1 MRLAVFTNKFPGRV
15 ATFFSRDM
23 RALLEAGIEIDI
35 FPIYPY
41 DPSKWSYIPA
51 ILNERILPRNRVHHI
66 GVGNVLRSLDPAQ
79 LRRATGFLRDTA
91 AITSSSARAG
101 MAPLAKSLYVVPKAW
116 AWACQFGSRY
126 DHVYAYWGNYAA
138 TCAYLA
144 HRLAGRPIPFSFQL
158 HAGVDLYFNQVFL
171 REKLLYADSIVTE
184 CAFNQRFLQERFG
197 DVFDQI
203 VHKIHINHMGL
214 DLREFAYSPDGRD
227 PRRVVAVGRQVRT
240 KGYDY
245 LLRAVAELLSRGVD
259 VELELI
265 GHGEEGAALRALSR
279 QLRIAEK
286 VTFRGWLESDRVRL
300 AMQQAAVFVHPSSGL
315 GDAKP
320 NVIEEAMA
328 LGTPVIASDV
338 TGIPELLDQGR
349 CGVLVPPRDV
359 RALADAVQ
367 TLLAKPELRRTYAEA
382 ARRHAE
388 ETLDLWQNG
397 ARLARHLGSIQ
408 RV

>member
-1 MRLAVFTNKFPGRV
+1 MRLAVFTTRFPGRV

-41 DPSKWSYIPA
+41 KPALWAYIPA
-51 ILNERILPRNRVHHI
+51 ILDERVLPRNRVHHI
-66 GVGNVLRSLDPAQ
+66 GVRAILGSLSSA
-79 LRRATGFLRDTA
+79 RMKGAAGFLRDSA
-91 AITSSSARAG
+91 AVTSSSARAG
-101 MAPLAKSLYVVPKAW
+101 VGPLAKSLYVVPKAW
-116 AWACQFGSRY
+116 AWARAFGSSY
-126 DHVYAYWGNYAA
+126 DHVHAYWGNYAA
-138 TCAYLA
+138 TLAYLA
-144 HRLAGRPIPFSFQL
+144 HRLVARPIPFSFQL
-158 HAGVDLYFNQVFL
+158 HAGADLYFNQVFL
-171 REKLLYADSIVTE
+171 REKLLYADGIVTE
-184 CAFNQRFLQERFG
+184 CVFNQRFLQERFG

-203 VHKIHINHMGL
+203 EHKIHVNHMGL
-214 DLREFAYSPDGRD
+214 DLREYEYNPDGRS

-245 LLRAVAELLSRGVD
+245 LLKAISELLGRGVD
-259 VELELI
+259 VELELV
-265 GHGEEGAALRALSR
+265 GDGVENRALRALSR
-279 QLRIAEK
+279 RLGIDEK
-286 VTFRGWLESDRVRL
+286 VTFRGWLKSEGVRS

-328 LGTPVIASDV
+328 LGTPVIASAV

-359 RALADAVQ
+359 RALADGLE
-367 TLLAKPELRRTYAEA
+367 TLLAKPDLRRTYAEA

-388 ETLDLWQNG
+388 ETLDLWRNG
-397 ARLARHLGSIQ
+397 ARLAHHLGSLQ
-408 RV
+408 RS